1 MKYAWVAIH
10 KTVWPVAI
18 SCDVL
23 GLSTSGYRSHN
34 SATSAAKRELQS
46 PPASAQVTTPCWF
59 TFAPSTPKSKASTAG
74 HACSERFNP
83 TVSAW
88 AKPAYS
94 AP

>member
-1 MKYAWVAIH
+1 MKYAWVANH

-23 GLSTSGYRSHN
+23 GLSTSGYRSHK
-34 SATSAAKRELQS
+34 SATSAANRGLPS
-46 PPASAQVTTPCWF
+46 PTASASATTPCWF

-74 HACSERFNP
+74 PACSESFEP
-83 TVSAW
+83 EASAW
-88 AKPAYS
+88 AKPACS